1 MKRRI
6 FPPWIEVIVGVSLL
20 SGGSVNAAQSGL
32 FTYEVVSGQ
41 AEITAYP
48 AGETGHLDI
57 PVELDGFKVVAITGT
72 SPTQG
77 AFQGSSLSSVMIPE
91 GVETLGSHAFYW

>member
-1 MKRRI
+1 M
-6 FPPWIEVIVGVSLL
+6 IVGVSLL
-20 SGGSVNAAQSGL
+20 GGGSVNAAQSGL

-57 PVELDGFKVVAITGT
+57 PVELDGFKVVAITGHFANARGFPGLE
-72 SPTQG
+72 SQ
-77 AFQGSSLSSVMIPE
+77 
-91 GVETLGSHAFYW
+91 LGHDS